1 MKNYFKNIFSKDCSW
16 IEYLSFGIS
25 LFMLIVSIAYLI
37 INPGELKIEDYSRTF
52 AFISGKEFAC
62 FVSRL
67 LSYPAATGASTPPLP
82 LLWIITPE

>member
-52 AFISGKEFAC
+52 AFIMFLIYFLFPGKNKTTISVLEKI
-62 FVSRL
+62 VMML
-67 LSYPAATGASTPPLP
+67 
-82 LLWIITPE
+82 

>member
-25 LFMLIVSIAYLI
+25 LFMLIVSIAYLT

-52 AFISGKEFAC
+52 CIHH
-62 FVSRL
+62 VSNRKL
-67 LSYPAATGASTPPLP
+67 DRNNIVLC
-82 LLWIITPE
+82 